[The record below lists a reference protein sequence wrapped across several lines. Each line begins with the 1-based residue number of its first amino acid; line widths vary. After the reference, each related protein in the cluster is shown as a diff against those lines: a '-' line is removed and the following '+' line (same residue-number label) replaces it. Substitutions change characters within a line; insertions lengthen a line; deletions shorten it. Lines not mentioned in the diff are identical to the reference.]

1 MMTEKD
7 LYKYRDAKRAEER
20 ARLKLMEFEAQFGSP
35 RGAMG
40 TPTPPDHSGDPS
52 NRIVADVERH
62 NVLLQKV
69 EESVRAVSVAEMRL
83 EAARQHLY
91 RETDIKVFDA
101 LYFGWLEGK
110 RLVFPNIMQVS
121 RRLTYSQSSVYTARK
136 RILDVIAPITM

>member
-1 MMTEKD
+1 MTEKD

-40 TPTPPDHSGDPS
+40 APTPPDHSGDPS

-121 RRLTYSQSSVYTARK
+121 RRLAYSVSAVYKSRTRLLE
-136 RILDVIAPITM
+136 ILAAVQV

>member
-1 MMTEKD
+1 MTEKD

-40 TPTPPDHSGDPS
+40 APTPPDHSGDPS

>member
-20 ARLKLMEFEAQFGSP
+20 ARLKLIEFEAQFGSS
-35 RGAMG
+35 RAAMG
-40 TPTPPDHSGDPS
+40 SPTPPDHSGDPT

-69 EESVRAVSVAEMRL
+69 ELAVREVSLAEMRL
-83 EAARQHLY
+83 EAARQYLH
-91 RETDIKVFDA
+91 RETDIEVFDA

-110 RLVFPNIMQVS
+110 RLIFPNVIQIGHKLS
-121 RRLTYSQSSVYTARK
+121 YATSTVYAARK
-136 RILDVIAPITM
+136 RILDTLVPVAV

>member
-1 MMTEKD
+1 MTEKD

>member
-1 MMTEKD
+1 MTEKD

-20 ARLKLMEFEAQFGSP
+20 ARLKLKEFEAMFGSP

-40 TPTPPDHSGDPS
+40 SPTPPDHSGDPT

-69 EESVRAVSVAEMRL
+69 EIAVREVSLAEMVL
-83 EAARQHLY
+83 EAARRHLQ
-91 RETDIKVFDA
+91 RETDIEVFDA

-110 RLVFPNIMQVS
+110 RLIFPNLQQVGRKLAYARS
-121 RRLTYSQSSVYTARK
+121 TVYTARS
-136 RILDVIAPITM
+136 RILATLAPVAC

>member
-1 MMTEKD
+1 MTEKD

-20 ARLKLMEFEAQFGSP
+20 ARLKLKEFEAMFGSP

-40 TPTPPDHSGDPS
+40 SPTPPDHSGDPT

-69 EESVRAVSVAEMRL
+69 EAAVRDVSVAEMRL
-83 EAARQHLY
+83 ESARAHLY
-91 RETDIKVFDA
+91 RDTDIKVFDT

-110 RLVFPNIMQVS
+110 RLIFPNIIQIGHKLS
-121 RRLTYSQSSVYTARK
+121 YATSTVYAARK
-136 RILDVIAPITM
+136 RILEGLADVQM

>member
-1 MMTEKD
+1 MTEKD

-40 TPTPPDHSGDPS
+40 APTPPDHSGDPS

-83 EAARQHLY
+83 EAARQPLY

-121 RRLTYSQSSVYTARK
+121 RRLTYSVSAVYKSRAR
-136 RILDVIAPITM
+136 LLEMLEAVQV